1 MSSAIRADESGRPI
15 PRFLATAG
23 LLGAAAGVA
32 FAATMLATDCH
43 GMRSLLA
50 AEENTRSM
58 TFLFMLV
65 SAFSFVPVSIAAAL
79 GLSPAD
85 GARARPSPRT
95 AAWTCAV
102 ARANRTARY
111 DSERYGRRRR

>member
-1 MSSAIRADESGRPI
+1 MSSAIRADESGRPV
-15 PRFLATAG
+15 PRFLAAAG
-23 LLGAAAGVA
+23 FLGVAAGVA

-50 AEENTRSM
+50 AEENPRSM

-65 SAFSFVPVSIAAAL
+65 SAISFVPVSIAAAL

-111 DSERYGRRRR
+111 DSERYGRRRQ